1 MIFGELMLIS
11 SKQEYENKPH
21 IHVLAL
27 GGTIACQASTQTE
40 EFYGSPSTNI
50 SQLISLL
57 PMDKDKLTLTHEQ
70 TLQKI
75 SHEMTNDDLLFVAKR
90 INELANQPDVD
101 GIVITHGT
109 NCIEETA
116 YFMNL
121 IIRAKKP
128 VVFTGAFRPANALAF
143 DGTRNLY
150 NAIMIASQKDAF
162 ELGIVL
168 TFNDCIVN
176 ARDASKFNPSVPSDF
191 SVSGTGIIGSVQ
203 GNHLHIHKLVRSKH
217 SYLSEFSIE
226 DIKALPKIYIIYGHL
241 GIDSDFVELAI
252 TNNAKGIISAG
263 MGKGYQPEAVT
274 KALIKA
280 RQKGIFV
287 VRCSRTGQGIVNRE
301 KSIDDQYGFIAGG
314 SLSPQ
319 KARLLLAVALNKTE
333 NLKDLQ
339 RIFNEY

>member
-1 MIFGELMLIS
+1 MIINHTH
-11 SKQEYENKPH
+11 ENINYQTKPR

-27 GGTIACQASTQTE
+27 GGTIACQAQTQTE

-50 SQLISLL
+50 SHLISLL
-57 PMDKDKLTLTHEQ
+57 PLDHEKLTVTHEQ
-70 TLQKI
+70 ILQKI
-75 SHEMTNDDLLFVAKR
+75 SHEITNDDLLFVARK
-90 INELANQPDVD
+90 IKELADQPHID

-116 YFMNL
+116 YFIN
-121 IIRAKKP
+121 IVIKSKKP
-128 VVFTGAFRPANALAF
+128 IVFTGAFRPSNALAF
-143 DGTRNLY
+143 DGVRNLY

-162 ELGIVL
+162 ELGVVL

-191 SVSGTGIIGSVQ
+191 SISGTGIIGSVQ
-203 GNHLHIHKLVRSKH
+203 GNHIHLHKLIRNKH
-217 SYLSEFSIE
+217 SYLSEFCIN
-226 DIKALPKIYIIYGHL
+226 DIKQLPKIYIIYGHL
-241 GIDSDFVELAI
+241 GIDSAFVETAI
-252 TNNAKGIISAG
+252 THNAKGIISAG
-263 MGKGYQPEAVT
+263 MGKGYQPEDMT

-280 RQKGIFV
+280 SQKGIFI
-287 VRCSRTGQGIVNRE
+287 VRCSRTGQGIVTRE

-319 KARLLLAVALNKTE
+319 KARLLLAVALNKTG